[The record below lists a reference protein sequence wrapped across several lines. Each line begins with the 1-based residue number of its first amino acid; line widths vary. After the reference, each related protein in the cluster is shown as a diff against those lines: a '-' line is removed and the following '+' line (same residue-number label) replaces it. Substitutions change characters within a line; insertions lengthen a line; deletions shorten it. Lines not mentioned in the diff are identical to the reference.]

1 MNSNLYRRADTTNLQ
16 LVILKHPECIQNKEM
31 LSALPTD
38 LLTMKKASI
47 IALVFAIVK
56 ATLHDTERLHYGEMS
71 I

>member
-1 MNSNLYRRADTTNLQ
+1 
-16 LVILKHPECIQNKEM
+16 
-31 LSALPTD
+31 
-38 LLTMKKASI
+38 MKKASI

>member
-1 MNSNLYRRADTTNLQ
+1 
-16 LVILKHPECIQNKEM
+16 M

-47 IALVFAIVK
+47 VAPVFAIVK
-56 ATLHDTERLHYGEMS
+56 ATLHDTERIYYGEMS